1 MAFSVLRNF
10 ASRMYNGI
18 LKETDAIRSFNTLNA
33 VNDLTLLS
41 NCNKSSGQITSIR
54 WRTRRANKKKIGQYP
69 PDLFLVSINRVSN

>member
-18 LKETDAIRSFNTLNA
+18 LKETNAIRNINTLNA
-33 VNDLTLLS
+33 INNQTLLS
-41 NCNKSSGQITSIR
+41 NCNKSFGQITSIR

-69 PDLFLVSINRVSN
+69 PDLFLVSIDQVSN